1 MKLGYSTWGM
11 PEVPIDEAL
20 GCIKELGY
28 DGFELTVIPGYTTEL
43 DKLDDREV
51 VRIKQLIID
60 HDLELT
66 AISAHH
72 SILEEDPQILRK
84 NMGQLRKAVDLTLEL
99 KPGVVPPVINTC
111 SGGNEMKWDQ
121 DKDILLDRTKE
132 LVDYASTKG
141 VTIAMEPHVSMAL
154 DTPDKVLW
162 LLEEVGSPYL
172 KINFDISH
180 YDVLGMSIEETVSLL
195 APHSVHTHVKDQKG
209 CHPDHEFLIPG
220 EGEFDYVSY
229 LRAMQSAGY
238 DGFITVEVSVMVQRR
253 PDYDPFAAAD
263 LSYKTLT
270 SAFEKAGIKREGR

>member
-11 PEVPIDEAL
+11 PKVPIDQSLE
-20 GCIKELGY
+20 CIKGLGY
-28 DGFELTVIPGYTTEL
+28 DGFELKVIPGYTTEL
-43 DKLDDREV
+43 DKLDDGEV
-51 VRIKQLIID
+51 GRIKKLIIE

-72 SILEEDPQILRK
+72 SILEEDPQILRN
-84 NMGQLRKAVDLTLEL
+84 NMGQLRKAVDLAQEL

-162 LLEEVGSPYL
+162 LLENIGSPHF

-209 CHPDHEFLIPG
+209 RHPDHEFLIPG

-229 LRAMQSAGY
+229 LKSMQSSGY
-238 DGFITVEVSVMVQRR
+238 DGFITVEVSVMAQRR
-253 PDYDPFAAAD
+253 PDYDPFAAAE

-270 SAFEKAGIKREGR
+270 CAFEKAGIER

>member
-20 GCIKELGY
+20 GCIKGLGY

-51 VRIKQLIID
+51 GRIKQLIID

-72 SILEEDPQILRK
+72 SILEEDPRILRK
-84 NMGQLRKAVDLTLEL
+84 NMDQLRKAIDLALEL

-111 SGGNEMKWDQ
+111 SGGNETKWDQ
-121 DKDILLDRTKE
+121 DKDLLLNRTKE
-132 LVDYASTKG
+132 IVDHASTKG

-162 LLEEVGSPYL
+162 LLEKIGSPHF

-180 YDVLGMSIEETVSLL
+180 FDVLGMSIDETVSLL

-209 CHPDHEFLIPG
+209 RHPDHEFLIPG

-238 DGFITVEVSVMVQRR
+238 DDFITVEVSVMAQRR
-253 PDYDPFAAAD
+253 PDYDPFAAAE

-270 SAFEKAGIKREGR
+270 CAFEEVGIKR

>member
-11 PEVPIDEAL
+11 PKVPIDEAL
-20 GCIKELGY
+20 GCIKGLGY
-28 DGFELTVIPGYTTEL
+28 DGFEMTVIPGYTTEL
-43 DKLDDREV
+43 DKLDDGEV
-51 VRIKQLIID
+51 GRIKKLIID

-84 NMGQLRKAVDLTLEL
+84 NMDQLRKAVDLALEL

-111 SGGNEMKWDQ
+111 SGGNEKQWDQ
-121 DKDILLDRTKE
+121 DKDILLYRTEE

-141 VTIAMEPHVSMAL
+141 VVIAMEPHVFMAL

-162 LLEEVGSPYL
+162 LLKKIGSSHF

-180 YDVLGMSIEETVSLL
+180 FDVLGMSIEETVPLL
-195 APHSVHTHVKDQKG
+195 APHSAHTHVKDQKG
-209 CHPDHEFLIPG
+209 RLPDHEFLIPG
-220 EGEFDYVSY
+220 EGEFDYVTY
-229 LRAMQSAGY
+229 LRAMQRAGY

-253 PDYDPFAAAD
+253 PDYDPIAAAE

-270 SAFEKAGIKREGR
+270 CAFEEAGIER

>member
-11 PEVPIDEAL
+11 PKVRIDEAL
-20 GCIKELGY
+20 ECIKGLGF
-28 DGFELTVIPGYTTEL
+28 DGFEMTVIPGYTTAM
-43 DKLDDREV
+43 DRLDDREV
-51 VRIKQLIID
+51 ARIKQLIIE

-84 NMGQLRKAVDLTLEL
+84 NMDQLRKAVDLALEL

-111 SGGNEMKWDQ
+111 SGGNDMKWDQ

-141 VTIAMEPHVSMAL
+141 VIIAMEPHVFMTL

-162 LLEEVGSPYL
+162 LLEKIGSPHF

-180 YDVLGMSIEETVSLL
+180 FDVLGMSIEETVPLL
-195 APHSVHTHVKDQKG
+195 APHSAHTHVKDQKG
-209 CHPDHEFLIPG
+209 RLPDHEFLIPG
-220 EGEFDYVSY
+220 EGDFDYVSY

-238 DGFITVEVSVMVQRR
+238 DGFITVEVSVMAQRR
-253 PDYDPFAAAD
+253 PDYDPFAAAE

-270 SAFEKAGIKREGR
+270 CAFEEAGIER